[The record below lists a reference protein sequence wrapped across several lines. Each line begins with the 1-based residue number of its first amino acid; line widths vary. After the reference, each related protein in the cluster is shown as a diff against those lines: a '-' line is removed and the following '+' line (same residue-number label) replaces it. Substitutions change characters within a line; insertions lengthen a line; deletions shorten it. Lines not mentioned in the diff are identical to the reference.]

1 MPKNDIQSL
10 VVKRLN
16 EAKDRGELSK
26 LSRRSK
32 ISYRYILAVTH
43 GEIADPSFR
52 RLSHLA
58 GFLGIRITY
67 EPY

>member
-1 MPKNDIQSL
+1 MPKNDIQDL

-32 ISYRYILAVTH
+32 ISYRYILAVCH

-67 EPY
+67 EPH

>member
-1 MPKNDIQSL
+1 MPKTDIQAL
-10 VVKRLN
+10 IVRRLN
-16 EAKDRGELSK
+16 EVKDRGGLSK
-26 LSRRSK
+26 LSRRSN

>member
-1 MPKNDIQSL
+1 MPKSDIQDL
-10 VVKRLN
+10 VVKKLN
-16 EAKDRGELSK
+16 EAKGRGELSK

-32 ISYRYILAVTH
+32 ISYRYILAVCH

-52 RLSHLA
+52 RLAHLA